1 MLFTSCKDW
10 PTVRG
15 QVRASFTG
23 DRKFLP
29 SHPSSP

>member
-1 MLFTSCKDW
+1 MLFTSWKDW

-15 QVRASFTG
+15 KVRASFTG
-23 DRKFLP
+23 VRRLLP